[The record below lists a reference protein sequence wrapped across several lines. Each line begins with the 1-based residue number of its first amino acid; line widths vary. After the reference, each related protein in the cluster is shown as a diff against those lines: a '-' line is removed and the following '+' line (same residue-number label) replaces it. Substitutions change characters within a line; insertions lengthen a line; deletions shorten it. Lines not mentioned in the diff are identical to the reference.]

1 MIGLSE
7 PFWLH
12 EATRRRVCLALFVL
26 GCILPTVGMLL
37 WVGWRMTPWYLA
49 QQASEAE
56 RLLGLV
62 VRLEGL
68 SEPRP
73 AEAIY
78 QGVQLADPD
87 SGQPI
92 LRADQVQIRW
102 LPPHAA
108 NRACVGRVEMG
119 FQGLEIYTEGLPR
132 LVELVRRA
140 LGQPAHWP
148 RYEVHLHASEARLR
162 IGQQIRNL
170 SECTGFLQPLDG
182 GCQGSVSFRLAG
194 SPVNQPIQIRFG
206 RDHRQSPPLSGL
218 ELALGESAIP
228 CGVLVGVLPGLARLG
243 PLASMQGTLWICQQQ
258 GQVEYR
264 FQGHLFQ
271 VDWRTLLGEE
281 SNRLLTGL
289 AQIDVEDA
297 RLVDNRLEEAVM
309 RIRGGPGTLSRRF
322 WQSAVQELGL
332 SSGLQPGPDEETFSY
347 EQLGAA
353 VRIGPEGLLL
363 RGICP
368 VPAPGS
374 IVVSSHQLLLG
385 EAEPAGGPIPL
396 AALVRVLAGSPPQV
410 RTLHVPATRQAAE
423 LLGLLPL
430 PSETDAPAFPPETDT
445 AGRAVG
451 LAETASRPG
460 VQ

>member
-1 MIGLSE
+1 MIGFSE

-26 GCILPTVGMLL
+26 GCILPTVGLLL
-37 WVGWRMTPWYLA
+37 WAGWRMTPWYLA
-49 QQASEAE
+49 QQAAEAE
-56 RLLGLV
+56 RLLGLG

-68 SEPRP
+68 RHPRP

-78 QGVQLADPD
+78 QGLQLADPD

-92 LRADQVQIRW
+92 LRADQIQIRW
-102 LPPHAA
+102 SQPNAA
-108 NRACVGRVEMG
+108 NRASIGRVEITL
-119 FQGLEIYTEGLPR
+119 QGMEIYSEGLPR
-132 LVELVRRA
+132 LVDLVRRA
-140 LGQPAHWP
+140 LAQPAHWP
-148 RYEVHLHASEARLR
+148 RYEVQLHASEVRVR

-170 SECTGFLQPLDG
+170 SECTGFVQPLDG
-182 GCQGSVSFRLAG
+182 GSHGNVAFRLAG
-194 SPVNQPIQIRFG
+194 TQANQPIQIRFG
-206 RDHRQSPPLSGL
+206 RDHRQSPPVSGL
-218 ELALGESAIP
+218 ELALGDSAIP
-228 CGVLVGVLPGLARLG
+228 CSVLAGILPGLERLG
-243 PLASMQGTLWICQQQ
+243 LVASMQGTLWICQHQ

-271 VDWRTLLGEE
+271 VDLRTLLGEE
-281 SNRLLTGL
+281 AGTLLTGL
-289 AQIDVEDA
+289 VQIDVEDA
-297 RLVDNRLEEAVM
+297 RLVGPRLEEAVV

-332 SSGLQPGPDEETFSY
+332 STSLQPGPDEEYFSY

-353 VRIGPEGLLL
+353 IRIGPEGLVL

-396 AALVRVLAGSPPQV
+396 AALVRLLAGSPPQV
-410 RTLHVPATRQAAE
+410 RTHHVPATRQAAE
-423 LLGLLPL
+423 LLRLLPL
-430 PSETDAPAFPPETDT
+430 PAETDT
-445 AGRAVG
+445 PSREVG
-451 LAETASRPG
+451 WAETAPRPG
-460 VQ
+460 AQ